1 MAKSARPRRRR
12 SDLTTLTGR
21 MVHRH
26 RRMPMES
33 RQISM
38 EILWSCLPESR
49 TSRAT
54 RMTDPR
60 AASSRTTSSSAWTS
74 SVRPFSHAVCLSSR
88 ACTAPCRWCAR
99 AGRRRPFAI
108 ERCRAAGAGAARA
121 VDGGT
126 VVTARRAGV
135 AAARGN
141 TSRLA
146 AGGSDAARRRL
157 SGSCAGSCTAA
168 GCCPCARAPSARAPL
183 CDPCDVLSVGIGGPP
198 RPSGVGHAA
207 GGKAGRMLSAPPTPS
222 AVTMLAH
229 PYIRR

>member
-126 VVTARRAGV
+126 VVTARRAGI
-135 AAARGN
+135 AAARGS

-146 AGGSDAARRRL
+146 AVGPDAARRRL
-157 SGSCAGSCTAA
+157 SGSCWLVY
-168 GCCPCARAPSARAPL
+168 GCWVLPVRARTVGARAFVTHAM
-183 CDPCDVLSVGIGGPP
+183 LSVGIGGPP
-198 RPSGVGHAA
+198 RPSGVGHARPTA
-207 GGKAGRMLSAPPTPS
+207 AAATAVSRAVGRRDLSAEE
-222 AVTMLAH
+222 
-229 PYIRR
+229 